1 MIVVAIGKLFWWY
14 WCCHLSSHK
23 YNFHQIPCFQTTCS
37 ATLILQI
44 RNCVTN
50 AVFSVVKT
58 YIFVVEILFLWDWC
72 CHLLHDIYNFHWNS
86 MLSSGFFSSINHT
99 RLWWLQNNVTLAA
112 LFFCCVNWPV
122 FCQTLKVC
130 WMHFCCRK
138 KIHLFRKKKL
148 TVAFYSRS
156 LFKPGNSLETFLFL
170 QLEFSGMNDVKLFF
184 IAVTDFEAK

>member
-1 MIVVAIGKLFWWY
+1 MLL
-14 WCCHLSSHK
+14 H
-23 YNFHQIPCFQTTCS
+23 
-37 ATLILQI
+37 
-44 RNCVTN
+44 
-50 AVFSVVKT
+50 SVVKT

-138 KIHLFRKKKL
+138 KIHLFRKK
-148 TVAFYSRS
+148 TDGCI
-156 LFKPGNSLETFLFL
+156 LFTKSFQTGKQPRDFLVFTTWIFWAECCKTFLSPSLILSQNKLDCLSLASFL
-170 QLEFSGMNDVKLFF
+170 WLSVGKVSQPSEQR
-184 IAVTDFEAK
+184 AVRRST